1 MADDEFYVGYAPVMP
16 PGVRRF
22 VRRAVIA
29 ALAVVAGVAALVAAF
44 QNPFAPSV
52 FEYGE
57 EREFV
62 GWLRES
68 PAPLLVVPA
77 PACTEWCAT
86 TSSWLL
92 TRYGTK
98 FGGAD
103 LVRGLDGRQ
112 VRLRGVL
119 VHRGD
124 QTLLDVVPGSIE
136 VLGADAQA
144 AQAAPPAP
152 LTDLGVQTLRGEIV
166 DSKCHFGVMRPGS
179 GKSHRSCA
187 ARCIASGAPPMLWVR
202 DATGHELYLLLL
214 GTDGRTLGDEIL
226 PFVAEPIE
234 ITGTVL
240 RYDGLLVLRA
250 DPHAYRRL

>member
-1 MADDEFYVGYAPVMP
+1 VADEEFYVGYAAAMP
-16 PGVRRF
+16 PGVRRR
-22 VRRAVIA
+22 VRSAV
-29 ALAVVAGVAALVAAF
+29 LASLAFAGCVAGLTAAF
-44 QNPFAPSV
+44 QQSFAPSV
-52 FEYGE
+52 FEYGD

-62 GWLRES
+62 GWLRET

-98 FGGAD
+98 SGAEE

-124 QTLLDVVPGSIE
+124 QTLLDVVPGSLE
-136 VLGADAQA
+136 MLAPDVGAPASVA
-144 AQAAPPAP
+144 SPAP
-152 LTDLGVQTLRGEIV
+152 APRVLDLGVQTLTGEVV

-179 GKSHRSCA
+179 GKVHRSCA
-187 ARCIASGAPPMLWVR
+187 ARCISSGTPPVLGC
-202 DATGHELYLLLL
+202 ATGA
-214 GTDGRTLGDEIL
+214 
-226 PFVAEPIE
+226 VASCTCCWSAPMAA
-234 ITGTVL
+234 
-240 RYDGLLVLRA
+240 R
-250 DPHAYRRL
+250 